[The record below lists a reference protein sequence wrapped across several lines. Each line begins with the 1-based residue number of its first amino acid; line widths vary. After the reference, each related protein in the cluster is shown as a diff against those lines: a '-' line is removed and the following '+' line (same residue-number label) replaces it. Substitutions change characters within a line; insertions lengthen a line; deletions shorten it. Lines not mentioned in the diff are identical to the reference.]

1 MGHGEKLTQKLFCGI
16 WNSINISTKTTIL
29 PKGFVNKTSS
39 LEKTFQYFWAL
50 IERTNKYFAPCNQ
63 TKAKLTD
70 ADLLEVGDPSGA
82 GGVGV
87 VRHGRARHRGA
98 ALSASSLI
106 VKQHRQTTGTRVTAL
121 SQTLIGDTDVIP
133 GRELRHCP
141 PVVGDVHHLLIGGG
155 EAVQGTVAKVAGG
168 SVAR

>member
-1 MGHGEKLTQKLFCGI
+1 M
-16 WNSINISTKTTIL
+16 
-29 PKGFVNKTSS
+29 
-39 LEKTFQYFWAL
+39 
-50 IERTNKYFAPCNQ
+50 IEQTNKYFAPCNQ

-87 VRHGRARHRGA
+87 VRHSGARHRGA

-121 SQTLIGDTDVIP
+121 CQTLVSDADVIP

-141 PVVGDVHHLLIGGG
+141 PVVGDVYHLLIGGG
-155 EAVQGTVAKVAGG
+155 ETVQGTVAKVAGG
-168 SVAR
+168 CVAR